1 MTELNFEDFPIGTFV
16 FDADAPWDDLRSGM
30 ITRDDNNAPGVWF
43 AANKPENPQQPPT
56 VYPLDA
62 FAGRLRI
69 HALTEGFK
77 GTVPRLNEFR
87 GVSAEA
93 IRQLQKAK
101 GRTLAVDAMQTM
113 LRAQPGISHE
123 LIDDT
128 LRMMS
133 TMGITTVKLVGK
145 KPYLLFSNGLDASFK
160 RREYLATFTNELLAK
175 SRRIDL
181 LLGHPG
187 TIGSY
192 REELLRTLL
201 NQLLPRQYEATTGF
215 IEGCPRQIDIIVWD
229 AGAYSPLFREQGF
242 VVVPLAAVR
251 AVIEVKTTL
260 TSGTLKQAMDI
271 LWDVFRNRMTS
282 TPIFKG
288 IFAYETNLKD
298 ANAVARVMRAFY
310 QSEGPHGIRH
320 EHQYYWEGVG
330 AVCVPNHFLVR
341 ERYLA
346 GDGCAFPTPYLTAV
360 DSDWNDDVY
369 SALFLGILLSYL
381 DLPLTAKVEAG
392 ELFHP
397 ALRAMENRNLGEIYP
412 TWRPTLATQDLGGTF
427 NPRGASQYVK
437 NVHAFRAG
445 KISGSQVSEGL
456 AESDSSSLDPVTGL
470 ENNQLGGCSDPP
482 AEAPADR

>member
-1 MTELNFEDFPIGTFV
+1 MTERNLEGLPIGTFV
-16 FDADAPWDDLRSGM
+16 FDADAPWHDLRSGM
-30 ITRDDNNAPGVWF
+30 ITRDDNNAPAVWF
-43 AANKPENPQQPPT
+43 AANKPENLQQPPT

-69 HALTEGFK
+69 HALTEGLK
-77 GTVPRLNEFR
+77 GPVPRIEEFR
-87 GVSAEA
+87 GISAEA
-93 IRQLQKAK
+93 FRQLQKTE
-101 GRTLAVDAMQTM
+101 GRMLAVDAMQTM
-113 LRAQPGISHE
+113 LRAQPGISHD

-133 TMGITTVKLVGK
+133 TMGVTSVKLVGK
-145 KPYLLFSNGLDASFK
+145 KPHLLFSNGLEASFK

-187 TIGSY
+187 TVGSY
-192 REELLRTLL
+192 REELLRALL
-201 NQLLPRQYEATTGF
+201 NQLLPSQYEATTGF

-288 IFAYETNLKD
+288 IFAYETNIKD
-298 ANAVARVMRAFY
+298 ADAVARTMRAFY
-310 QSEGPHGIRH
+310 QSDGPYGVRH
-320 EHQYYWEGVG
+320 RHQYYWEGVG

-346 GDGCAFPTPYLTAV
+346 GDGCAFPAPYLTAV

-392 ELFHP
+392 KLFHP

-412 TWRPTLATQDLGGTF
+412 SWRPTMATLDLGATF
-427 NPRGASQYVK
+427 DPWGASQYVE
-437 NVHAFRAG
+437 NVHAFRDG
-445 KISGSQVSEGL
+445 RIPGSQVSEGL
-456 AESDSSSLDPVTGL
+456 AESDYSSLGPVTGPDSNPL
-470 ENNQLGGCSDPP
+470 EGGADSPE
-482 AEAPADR
+482 EAPESR